1 MVVCEY
7 SRTIYRKVPVIF
19 CKKKT
24 VPRPLLIIYDL
35 HLSPQAQQR
44 KFLLILSLLFFPPK
58 TAIPSGGYPAD
69 NFPEVISKSRCSDC
83 KNLSSDDSNSNY
95 RNIII
100 YYNNLVKLKNSRI
113 SCRIWFVYQWK
124 VLEFVLVFTTVI
136 I

>member
-1 MVVCEY
+1 MCALFVGLNFRIFALLFANIRKQPLMVVCEY

-83 KNLSSDDSNSNY
+83 KNLSQMTLTL
-95 RNIII
+95 IIG
-100 YYNNLVKLKNSRI
+100 I
-113 SCRIWFVYQWK
+113 SLFIITIW
-124 VLEFVLVFTTVI
+124 
-136 I
+136 